1 MSYGKGEESM
11 ELSPLLCEVWNGYQ
25 KSILLACIR
34 VQLSPL
40 NPPPPVFFG
49 GTHIDTGVVVVAK
62 GDAWG
67 READGRRGAVL
78 TGTEQHGGVV
88 DVEEW

>member
-1 MSYGKGEESM
+1 MH
-11 ELSPLLCEVWNGYQ
+11 
-25 KSILLACIR
+25 
-34 VQLSPL
+34 
-40 NPPPPVFFG
+40 

-88 DVEEW
+88 DVEEWQHWQVGILSCMRLHCCKENVEVWWISGKVTVWLSSSSLSHGAL

>member
-1 MSYGKGEESM
+1 MD
-11 ELSPLLCEVWNGYQ
+11 
-25 KSILLACIR
+25 
-34 VQLSPL
+34 
-40 NPPPPVFFG
+40 VFFTQCIMH

-88 DVEEW
+88 DVEEWQHWQVGILSCMCYKHKWLVNKGRADAVMQ